1 MEPEGNPHEHGMIR
15 DCCPYR
21 VSDLEKALAAV
32 FSILM
37 P

>member
-1 MEPEGNPHEHGMIR
+1 MRLEHGTIR
-15 DCCPYR
+15 DRCPYR